1 MLKKVIKFGGV
12 HCSRGQVAYKS
23 NYKGLRSKLLMYDN
37 GMFDE
42 FTTKHKHP
50 TIVEIKMKDVED
62 VINELSAELIAG
74 GDVITLFGKRHNN
87 AIGGMVGAISQTYG
101 GELLY
106 PTVEA
111 QAAQLLYS
119 VLKGHPFL
127 DGNKRIAASLFIKF
141 LEMNNYLTDD
151 KGDLVLDGGHLLTM
165 VIDIA
170 ESKSEDQEKVI
181 KKVMIILMR
190 ESTD

>member
-1 MLKKVIKFGGV
+1 MLKKVVKFAAV

-23 NYKGLRSKLLMYDN
+23 NYEGLRRKLLMYDN

-42 FTTKHKHP
+42 FTTKHKNP
-50 TIVEIKMKDVED
+50 TIVEIKMKDVDEL
-62 VINELSAELIAG
+62 ITELSAELIASG
-74 GDVITLFGKRHNN
+74 ESITLFGKRHNN
-87 AIGGMVGAISQTYG
+87 AIEGMVGAISQTFG
-101 GELLY
+101 GEPLY

-127 DGNKRIAASLFIKF
+127 DGNKRIAVSLFIKF
-141 LEMNNYLTDD
+141 LELNRYLTDD
-151 KGDLVLDGGHLLTM
+151 KGDLVLNGGHLLTI
-165 VIDIA
+165 VINIA
-170 ESKSEDQEKVI
+170 ESKPEDQEKVI
-181 KKVMIILMR
+181 KNVMTMLVR